1 MYAYEDEDA
10 TAAALR
16 RGTPVPWSRM
26 FNDVRTTV
34 RVDQVALGTSLETHF
49 GCMLTGRAIHGNDT
63 AALLEDALGSMDP
76 LRCVYLWRETPLCDL
91 PSELATHARALDPT
105 ADPVALE
112 REARSALTEALPHIM
127 ETYDLLADHSVL
139 ASMQGELIDAI
150 LAELGRGG

>member
-1 MYAYEDEDA
+1 MLHKTYEDEDA

-49 GCMLTGRAIHGNDT
+49 GCMVTGREIHGNDT

-76 LRCVYLWRETPLCDL
+76 LKCVYLWRETPLCDL

-112 REARSALTEALPHIM
+112 R
-127 ETYDLLADHSVL
+127 
-139 ASMQGELIDAI
+139 
-150 LAELGRGG
+150 